1 MRPYAKKPREKTSK
15 KVFLVPTKAMWSCLA
30 PDAVGKIGYYCVA
43 DKVICRPAGCGVC
56 SGNG

>member
-1 MRPYAKKPREKTSK
+1 MQRNHEKKD
-15 KVFLVPTKAMWSCLA
+15 VFLVPTKATWPCLA

-43 DKVICRPAGCGVC
+43 DKVICWPAGCGVY